1 MKISSRSWTLAL
13 AVLLTLTLVAPVSAA
28 PAEQGALAGI
38 PWWVWVLIGLVLL
51 LLFLWWLF
59 RRPPA
64 PPPPPPPPPAKPVVT
79 PTPPPVERVAATP
92 PPAAQPTPPPVARA
106 ATVAAVAEAKP
117 IPAMDDLTR
126 IEGIGPKT
134 ATALRAAGI
143 TTFAQMAAT
152 SDEELRRIL
161 RDAGISADPGT
172 WPEQAALAAAGKWT
186 ELKAWQDELV
196 GGVEKAPE
204 VAPDDLT
211 RIEGIGPKITAALN
225 VAGITTFAQLKA
237 TPVDEIRRILADAG
251 ITGAFGDPTTWAEQ
265 ARLAQAGKWEELQ
278 ALQDRL
284 KGGRT

>member
-1 MKISSRSWTLAL
+1 MKIPSRAWILVL
-13 AVLLTLTLVAPVSAA
+13 AVLLTLALVAPVSAA
-28 PAEQGALAGI
+28 PLEQGALAGI

-59 RRPPA
+59 WRRPA
-64 PPPPPPPPPAKPVVT
+64 PPPPPPPPARPVVT
-79 PTPPPVERVAATP
+79 PTVPPVERVATVP
-92 PPAAQPTPPPVARA
+92 PPAVQPTPPPVGRVA
-106 ATVAAVAEAKP
+106 AVAAVAEAKP
-117 IPAMDDLTR
+117 APAVDDLTR

-143 TTFAQMAAT
+143 TTFAQLAAT
-152 SDEELRRIL
+152 SEEELSRIL

-172 WPEQAALAAAGKWT
+172 WPEQAALAAAGKWD

-196 GGVEKAPE
+196 GGIEQAPK

-211 RIEGIGPKITAALN
+211 RIEGIGPKIQAALN
-225 VAGITTFAQLKA
+225 AAGITTFAQLKA

-251 ITGAFGDPTTWAEQ
+251 IAGAFGDPTTWTEQ
-265 ARLAQAGKWEELQ
+265 ARLAQAGQWDELQ